1 MADRFIYHEYAGY
14 RCLCGMEKQ
23 TTDLYLTYCGMEQ
36 CTPTHFYGPISRPE
50 YHIHFILDG
59 EGYLEIKGKK
69 YHLHK
74 GQIFLLPANVS
85 VYYYADHSHPW
96 YYAWAAFNGE
106 KATYYLSKAGFS
118 NDRLVRDCIF
128 PPEDYAAV
136 INKMLLANEL
146 SEKDELIRIGCL
158 FHLFAMLTRSNNHP
172 SVSPSSNDLAIQ
184 HALQY
189 MEYNY
194 NNDIQIAGIADYIG
208 LNRTFFT
215 NLFKKKMHMSPK
227 SYLTKLRMDKACELL
242 TKTHDPISDI
252 SLKVGYSDPFAFSK
266 MFRQIIGRSP
276 SDYRKSCSDPS
287 QDI

>member
-1 MADRFIYHEYAGY
+1 MAERFIYQEYAGY

-36 CTPTHFYGPISRPE
+36 CTPTHFCGPINRPE

-59 EGYLEIKGKK
+59 EGYLELKGEK

-74 GQIFLLPANVS
+74 GQIFLLPAQVS
-85 VYYYADHSHPW
+85 VYYYANPSHPW
-96 YYAWAAFNGE
+96 YYAWAAFNGK
-106 KATYYLSKAGFS
+106 KAAYYLSKAGFS
-118 NDRLVRDCIF
+118 NDLVVRDCIF

-146 SEKDELIRIGCL
+146 SVKDELIRIGCL
-158 FHLFAMLTRSNNHP
+158 FHLFAMLIRSTNC
-172 SVSPSSNDLAIQ
+172 SSGSLSSNDLAIQ

-194 NNDIQIAGIADYIG
+194 NNDIQISGIADYIG

-215 NLFKKKMHMSPK
+215 NLFKKKMHISPK

-242 TKTHDPISDI
+242 VKTHEPIQDI

-266 MFRQIIGRSP
+266 MFHQIVGKSP
-276 SDYRKSCSDPS
+276 TDFRKNQSNSKNES
-287 QDI
+287 